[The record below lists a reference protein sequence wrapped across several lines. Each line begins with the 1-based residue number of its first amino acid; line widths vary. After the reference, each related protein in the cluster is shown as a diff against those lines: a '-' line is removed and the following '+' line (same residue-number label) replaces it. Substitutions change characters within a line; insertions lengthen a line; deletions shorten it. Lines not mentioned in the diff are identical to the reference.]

1 MNDTSSNPLSL
12 LSFIFPVYNEEET
25 LPHLRAALEAWLPA
39 LGETPVE
46 IVLVND
52 GSADNS
58 LAYLQQWAKADQRIK
73 VVSFSR
79 NFGHQAAVAA
89 GLRYAKGDAVV
100 IMDADL
106 QDPLDAVLDM
116 VQRYKEGYDIAYGKR
131 TQREGET
138 PFKLA
143 SAWLFYRIMRW
154 SIAIDMPTDTGDFR
168 LVSRRCVDAVNAMPE
183 RQIFLR
189 GLFAWSGFKQV
200 AVPYSR
206 NARQFG
212 ETKYPLS
219 KMLAF
224 AWRGITSFSVMPMRM
239 VSVLG
244 VISAMGGFF
253 AALWA
258 FGSLLLGYTVQG
270 WTSLMCLQAF
280 LGGIILLSLGIIGE
294 YIGKIYEE
302 VKARPL
308 YIVEQC
314 INCTL
319 EKTAP

>member
-1 MNDTSSNPLSL
+1 MNDTTINQLSL
-12 LSFIFPVYNEEET
+12 LSFIFPVYNEEDT

-39 LGETPVE
+39 LGETAVE

-106 QDPLDAVLDM
+106 QDPLDVVLEM

-154 SIAIDMPTDTGDFR
+154 SIAIDMPADTGDFR

-183 RQIFLR
+183 RQLFLR

-200 AVPYSR
+200 AVSYSR
-206 NARQFG
+206 NARQYG

-244 VISAMGGFF
+244 VVSAMGGFF

-258 FGSLLLGYTVQG
+258 FGSLLLGHAVQG

-314 INCTL
+314 INCSL
-319 EKTAP
+319 EKTLP